1 MLDLRQI
8 ATKERSSK
16 KKKNSPK
23 RERMGMRMV
32 NSAANS

>member
-16 KKKNSPK
+16 KKKKQSQK
-23 RERMGMRMV
+23 G
-32 NSAANS
+32 ANGNADG